1 MTYVMAI
8 QKIEDYQKWKQVFDE
23 HGSVRK
29 DKGSK
34 GAIIYQSSNNPDE
47 LVIITEWET
56 LKDAKNF
63 SMAED
68 LKIAMKKAGVK
79 GLPQLHYLEEIEKT
93 EY

>member
-8 QKIEDYQKWKQVFDE
+8 QKIGDYQKWKQVFDE

-29 DKGSK
+29 DRGSK

-47 LVIITEWET
+47 LVIITEWQSLEA
-56 LKDAKNF
+56 AKNF
-63 SMAED
+63 SKAERS
-68 LKIAMKKAGVK
+68 KIAMKKAGVN
-79 GLPQLHYLEEIEKT
+79 GLPELHYLEELEKT